1 MFFLQLADNPY
12 QDDGH
17 LIGRQRP
24 FNTKLSSLQSVVER
38 SIQLLKGCWRK
49 LGPLESIDMEL
60 LVHIIMS
67 SCVLHNFCL
76 LHDDF
81 DDNYFLDH
89 HDGDS
94 DGDGGDGHAGGHRD
108 DLLAAETKQVWLMNI
123 IC

>member
-1 MFFLQLADNPY
+1 
-12 QDDGH
+12 
-17 LIGRQRP
+17 
-24 FNTKLSSLQSVVER
+24 
-38 SIQLLKGCWRK
+38 
-49 LGPLESIDMEL
+49 MEL
-60 LVHIIMS
+60 LVYIIMS
-67 SCVLHNFCL
+67 ACVLHNFCL

-94 DGDGGDGHAGGHRD
+94 DGDGGDGHAGGHQD

>member
-1 MFFLQLADNPY
+1 
-12 QDDGH
+12 
-17 LIGRQRP
+17 
-24 FNTKLSSLQSVVER
+24 
-38 SIQLLKGCWRK
+38 
-49 LGPLESIDMEL
+49 MEL

-94 DGDGGDGHAGGHRD
+94 DSDGDGGDGHAGGHRD
-108 DLLAAETKQVWLMNI
+108 DLLAAEAKQVWLMNI